1 MGGIMDIPILGDII
15 GGAFDYF
22 GQKATNSANR
32 ELARDNRQ
40 WQERMSNTAYQR
52 SMADMKK
59 AGLNPIL
66 AYQQGGASTPGGSVI
81 PMENP
86 AKSASSV
93 GRSVA
98 DHLLA
103 AKRLKAEIDN
113 LNTNSALNLAKSETE
128 KTNQAANIASAE
140 YTSAQTVTEGFRPD
154 LIKADTWLKTV
165 QHDLEDMRFLVE
177 NENYTIKQAE
187 AAKALLQKAITEGQF
202 GTVLAWMDRLGI
214 SPGDLITKLTNRLGT
229 SAMDFL
235 KTAPTKGNSPVIRPN
250 TSSTSSGRGKYDA
263 DVINPGR

>member
-1 MGGIMDIPILGDII
+1 MGWEILGDII

-52 SMADMKK
+52 SMRDMKT
-59 AGLNPIL
+59 AGLNPML
-66 AYQQGGASTPGGSVI
+66 AYQQGGAGTPPGSVI

-86 AKSASSV
+86 AKSAASV
-93 GRSVA
+93 GRNVA
-98 DHLLA
+98 DHLIA
-103 AKRLKAEIDN
+103 AKRLKAEIQN
-113 LNTNSALNLAKSETE
+113 LETNSALNVEKANTE
-128 KTNQAANIASAE
+128 KTNQAANLASAD

-177 NENYTIKQAE
+177 SENYTIKQAE
-187 AAKALLQKAITEGQF
+187 AAKQLLQKAITEGQF

-214 SPGDLITKLTNRLGT
+214 SPGVLFERMTNRLGT
-229 SAMDFL
+229 SAMGFL
-235 KTAPTKGNSPVIRPN
+235 KDAPTKGNSPVIRPN
-250 TSSTSSGRGKYDA
+250 NSSGQTRGKYDD